1 MFSVHFEYPFVW
13 LVLLLFIACSL
24 WCKSKPRSLY
34 IPHLL
39 SMPLHVK
46 RSKFSLI
53 LKWLSIVMVI
63 TALSSPV
70 TRYQSDAV
78 KLSHAVMLL
87 MDVSES
93 MSRAGLDVLS
103 SKSKFDTSKE
113 IAASFIAQ
121 RENDTVGV
129 IVFGEFAYVATPLTF
144 DHQSAS
150 SIVQNLNEGVA
161 GKRTAMYD
169 ALFLATRLLQKN
181 SAKEK
186 VAILLTDGFNTAG
199 KITLEAALRA
209 VESEKIKVYAIGIGR
224 SGEYDEAILSLIALK
239 SGGAFF
245 KASSERMLVEVYQKI
260 DAMEKSLQ
268 KSEAPVSTNY
278 LYMYPLFVSLL
289 ALFWYLHR
297 RIKEESL

>member
-1 MFSVHFEYPFVW
+1 MSSVHFEYPFAW
-13 LVLLLFIACSL
+13 LLVVIFIVCSL
-24 WCKSKPRSLY
+24 WCKRKSQSLY

-46 RSKFSLI
+46 RYKLSFF
-53 LKWLSIVMVI
+53 LKWLSIVMMI
-63 TALSSPV
+63 LALSSPF
-70 TRYQSDAV
+70 TQYQSNAV
-78 KLSHAVMLL
+78 KLSYAVMLL

-93 MSRAGLDVLS
+93 MSRAGIDAGS

-113 IAASFIAQ
+113 LAASFIEQ
-121 RENDTVGV
+121 RENDNVGV
-129 IVFGEFAYVATPLTF
+129 IVFGDFAYVATPLTF

-150 SIVQNLNEGVA
+150 SIVQNLNEGIA
-161 GKRTAMYD
+161 GTRTAMYD

-186 VAILLTDGFNTAG
+186 VVILLTDGFNTAG

-224 SGEYDEAILSLIALK
+224 SGEYDDTILSLIALK

-245 KASSERMLVEVYQKI
+245 RASSEQMLVEVYHKI
-260 DAMEKSLQ
+260 DAMQKSLQ
-268 KSEAPVSTNY
+268 KSETPMRTNY
-278 LYMYPLFVSLL
+278 LYMYPLLVGIL
-289 ALFWYLHR
+289 ALFGYVWIR
-297 RIKEESL
+297 MREESL

>member
-1 MFSVHFEYPFVW
+1 MDSMSFEYPLVW
-13 LVLLLFIACSL
+13 VILLLFIACSL
-24 WCKSKPRSLY
+24 WCQSKPRTLY

-39 SMPLHVK
+39 AMPLHVK
-46 RSKFSLI
+46 RSKLSFI
-53 LKWLSIVMVI
+53 TKWLSIVMFI
-63 TALSSPV
+63 LALSSPITHV
-70 TRYQSDAV
+70 PGHTS

-93 MSRAGLDVLS
+93 MSRGLGVMNAR
-103 SKSKFDTSKE
+103 SKFDTSKE
-113 IAASFIAQ
+113 IAASFIKQ
-121 RENDTVGV
+121 RENDNVGV

-144 DHQSAS
+144 DHDSAAT
-150 SIVQNLNEGVA
+150 IIQNLNEGIA

-199 KITLEAALRA
+199 QISLEAALRA

-224 SGEYDEAILSLIALK
+224 SGEYDEAILQLIAHK

-245 KASSERMLVEVYQKI
+245 KANSEQMLVDVYQKI
-260 DAMEKSLQ
+260 DLMEKSLQ
-268 KSEAPVSTNY
+268 RAQSPTHAKY
-278 LYMYPLFVSLL
+278 LYMYPLFVGLL
-289 ALFWYLHR
+289 ALFGYVGLR
-297 RIKEESL
+297 LKEGSL